1 MFLSFLNCIS
11 LPHVGGFDTFRSFS
25 DTSLHDSIDW
35 CKIDSASIEAYKLC
49 VQASLPTLS
58 DELQNCSTPDCKL
71 HQPAIDYACQK
82 LFIFCL
88 YHAGQQCFSKFS
100 KHAKVIPGGN
110 DFVRLLC
117 SKALFSNS
125 LWSDNGCPSSG
136 VLSQIRR
143 KAKSCYKYA
152 VRSLKRRK
160 DHIVR
165 KKISSALTGRHS
177 HVFWQEI
184 KLS

>member
-1 MFLSFLNCIS
+1 MFRQVCPLFQMS
-11 LPHVGGFDTFRSFS
+11 
-25 DTSLHDSIDW
+25 
-35 CKIDSASIEAYKLC
+35 CKIAQLQIASCINLLLTMHVK
-49 VQASLPTLS
+49 
-58 DELQNCSTPDCKL
+58 N
-71 HQPAIDYACQK
+71 
-82 LFIFCL
+82 FIFCL

-125 LWSDNGCPSSG
+125 LWSDNGPSSG